1 MDKIEIKHIIS
12 DIAKLAIRDYLD
24 LLSIQTS
31 ESVKKL
37 MERISKETLNVKTG
51 HYQIKEQIIRVFDL
65 KSRMEEGI
73 DFSPFFDFCLQRKIK
88 SQYLAILA
96 NQL

>member
-1 MDKIEIKHIIS
+1 MDRIEIKHIIS

-31 ESVKKL
+31 ENVKKL
-37 MERISKETLNVKTG
+37 MERISKETLNAKTG

-65 KSRMEEGI
+65 KFRMEEGI
-73 DFSPFFDFCLQRKIK
+73 DFSPFFGFCLQRKIK
-88 SQYLAILA
+88 SEYLAILA